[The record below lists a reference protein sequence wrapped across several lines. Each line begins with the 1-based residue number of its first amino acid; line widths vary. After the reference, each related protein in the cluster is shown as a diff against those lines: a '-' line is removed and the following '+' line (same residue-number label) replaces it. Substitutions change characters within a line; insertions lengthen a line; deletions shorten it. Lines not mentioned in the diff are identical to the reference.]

1 MNNSFRLTH
10 LNSNQYCVA
19 NCLICNGFPIFWLSA
34 FVIKCGKKYYHNNDM
49 MEDSLI
55 IASLVDDRNYF
66 ILNLTTK
73 KDKILWIRK
82 VNK

>member
-1 MNNSFRLTH
+1 
-10 LNSNQYCVA
+10 
-19 NCLICNGFPIFWLSA
+19 
-34 FVIKCGKKYYHNNDM
+34 M
-49 MEDSLI
+49 MEDLLI

-73 KDKILWIRK
+73 KYKILRIRK